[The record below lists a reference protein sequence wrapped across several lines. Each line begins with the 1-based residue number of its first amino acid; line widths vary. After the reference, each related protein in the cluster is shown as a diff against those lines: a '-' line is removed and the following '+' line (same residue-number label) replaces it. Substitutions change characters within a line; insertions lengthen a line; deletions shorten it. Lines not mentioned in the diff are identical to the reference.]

1 VPACS
6 YIGVPAAATVPS
18 SAIRSVR
25 RVQQQIPRLQI
36 EPCAVAAILALERE
50 LKISHAFAQVLVRRG
65 LGNPDAARAFLEAG
79 ERHDPSD
86 FAGIHNA
93 CALMLRHAEAGTR
106 ITVHGD
112 YDVDGV
118 SATAIL
124 VGVLRTLGAGVDWF
138 LPSRSEDGYGL
149 SAATVAR
156 LVQRGTG
163 LLITADCAITA
174 VDEVAAARV
183 AGLDVV
189 VTDHHSPRADGRLP
203 DAHIVHPAV
212 CGYPCPDLCA
222 AGVAYKLA
230 AALLAASGRDPA
242 DADADLDLVALATV
256 ADCVPLRGENRR
268 LVRAGLRALATTT
281 RPGLRALMRVARA
294 DPSRIDARAV
304 GFRLAP
310 RINAAGRLERA
321 DAGLELLLTTDEGR
335 AKQIAGELDRLNAE
349 RRHTETRILFEAE
362 AHVAQA
368 GDRPAYV
375 LAGAEWHKGVIGIV
389 ASRIAERHHRPTV
402 LIALDGDRG
411 TGSGRSIPAYDLLA
425 GLDAASAHLLRHG
438 GHRAAAGCEV
448 QVDQIDAF
456 RAAFEAH
463 AAATLGPEDLT
474 PVRRVDAV
482 VAGDELGVGL
492 AEELER
498 LAPFGIANP
507 EVSLLVPAARLS
519 DPRTMGEGK
528 HVRFT
533 VGSGGVRA
541 RAVAFGMSKVDC
553 EQPVDATFSL
563 ELNEYHGSVE
573 PRLVLRDARPCHP
586 PPIKVVG
593 EPENYLDAVLEE
605 VAGPLDEVIRAR
617 EDGPRAVDEVP
628 PARDEVSSGLDEVAR
643 PLDDVT
649 NVRDEVARASS
660 LAPVRPAIRER
671 RGGGIAGTIAALV
684 ATGETVLVVG
694 ADAALRARHLA
705 PILGGFQLCSHDAL
719 ERDPSLA
726 RPDAHVVLL
735 DPPAGPVRAYGRV
748 THLAWGPDELR
759 LAEQIHERDYAL
771 RGALTVTYRALRAA
785 GGATGSEL
793 EELLRGDAPTPRP
806 ARLAARVLRVLA
818 ELDLVR
824 LDAGARSVIVPP
836 AERTALERSAA
847 FRHYACKHE
856 EGRPYFTD
864 AAARAA

>member
-1 VPACS
+1 
-6 YIGVPAAATVPS
+6 
-18 SAIRSVR
+18 
-25 RVQQQIPRLQI
+25 VQQQIPRLQI

-65 LGNPDAARAFLEAG
+65 LGNPDTARAFLEAG

-86 FAGIHNA
+86 FAGIDNA
-93 CALMLRHAEAGTR
+93 CALILRHAEAGTR

-124 VGVLRTLGAGVDWF
+124 VGVLRAFGADVDWF

-156 LVQRGTG
+156 LAQRGTR

-212 CGYPCPDLCA
+212 CGYPCTDLCA

-242 DADADLDLVALATV
+242 GADADLDLVALATV

-321 DAGLELLLTTDEGR
+321 DAGLELLLTTDEER
-335 AKQIAGELDRLNAE
+335 ATQIAGELDRLNAE

-362 AHVAQA
+362 AHVVQA

-411 TGSGRSIPAYDLLA
+411 TGSGRSILAYDLLA

-573 PRLVLRDARPCHP
+573 PRLVLREARPCHP
-586 PPIKVVG
+586 PPITVVG
-593 EPENYLDAVLEE
+593 EPENYLDAVLE
-605 VAGPLDEVIRAR
+605 G
-617 EDGPRAVDEVP
+617 
-628 PARDEVSSGLDEVAR
+628 VAR
-643 PLDDVT
+643 PL
-649 NVRDEVARASS
+649 DEVARASS
-660 LAPVRPAIRER
+660 LAPVRPAIRDR
-671 RGGGIAGTIAALV
+671 RGGGIAGTVAALV
-684 ATGETVLVVG
+684 ATGEPVLIVG

-735 DPPAGPVRAYGRV
+735 DPPAGPVRAHGRV

-836 AERTALERSAA
+836 AERTVLERSVA
-847 FRHYACKHE
+847 FRHYARKHE
-856 EGRPYFTD
+856 EGRPYFAD

>member
-1 VPACS
+1 
-6 YIGVPAAATVPS
+6 
-18 SAIRSVR
+18 
-25 RVQQQIPRLQI
+25 VQQQIPRLQI

-65 LGNPDAARAFLEAG
+65 LGNPDTARAFLEAG

-86 FAGIHNA
+86 FAGIDNA
-93 CALMLRHAEAGTR
+93 CALILRHAEAGTR

-124 VGVLRTLGAGVDWF
+124 VGVLRALGADVDWF

-156 LVQRGTG
+156 LMQRGTR

-242 DADADLDLVALATV
+242 GADADLDLVALATV

-281 RPGLRALMRVARA
+281 RPGLRALMRVARV

-321 DAGLELLLTTDEGR
+321 DAGLELLLTTDDER
-335 AKQIAGELDRLNAE
+335 ATQIAGELDRLNAE

-425 GLDAASAHLLRHG
+425 GFDAASAHLLRHG

-492 AEELER
+492 AQELER

-553 EQPVDATFSL
+553 EEPVDATFSL

-573 PRLVLRDARPCHP
+573 PRLVLREARPCHP
-586 PPIKVVG
+586 PPITVVG
-593 EPENYLDAVLEE
+593 EPEHYLDAVL
-605 VAGPLDEVIRAR
+605 D
-617 EDGPRAVDEVP
+617 D
-628 PARDEVSSGLDEVAR
+628 VAR
-643 PLDDVT
+643 PL
-649 NVRDEVARASS
+649 DEVARASS
-660 LAPVRPAIRER
+660 LAPVRPAIRDR
-671 RGGGIAGTIAALV
+671 RGGGIAGTVAALV
-684 ATGETVLVVG
+684 ATGEPVLIVG

-748 THLAWGPDELR
+748 THLAWGPAELR

-771 RGALTVTYRALRAA
+771 RGALTVTYRALRAT

-836 AERTALERSAA
+836 AERTALERSVA
-847 FRHYACKHE
+847 FRHYARKHE

>member
-1 VPACS
+1 
-6 YIGVPAAATVPS
+6 
-18 SAIRSVR
+18 
-25 RVQQQIPRLQI
+25 
-36 EPCAVAAILALERE
+36 
-50 LKISHAFAQVLVRRG
+50 
-65 LGNPDAARAFLEAG
+65 
-79 ERHDPSD
+79 
-86 FAGIHNA
+86 
-93 CALMLRHAEAGTR
+93 
-106 ITVHGD
+106 
-112 YDVDGV
+112 
-118 SATAIL
+118 
-124 VGVLRTLGAGVDWF
+124 
-138 LPSRSEDGYGL
+138 
-149 SAATVAR
+149 
-156 LVQRGTG
+156 
-163 LLITADCAITA
+163 
-174 VDEVAAARV
+174 
-183 AGLDVV
+183 
-189 VTDHHSPRADGRLP
+189 
-203 DAHIVHPAV
+203 
-212 CGYPCPDLCA
+212 
-222 AGVAYKLA
+222 
-230 AALLAASGRDPA
+230 
-242 DADADLDLVALATV
+242 
-256 ADCVPLRGENRR
+256 
-268 LVRAGLRALATTT
+268 
-281 RPGLRALMRVARA
+281 
-294 DPSRIDARAV
+294 
-304 GFRLAP
+304 
-310 RINAAGRLERA
+310 
-321 DAGLELLLTTDEGR
+321 
-335 AKQIAGELDRLNAE
+335 
-349 RRHTETRILFEAE
+349 
-362 AHVAQA
+362 
-368 GDRPAYV
+368 
-375 LAGAEWHKGVIGIV
+375 VIGIV

-573 PRLVLRDARPCHP
+573 PRLVLREARPCHP
-586 PPIKVVG
+586 PPITVVG
-593 EPENYLDAVLEE
+593 EPENYLDAVLE
-605 VAGPLDEVIRAR
+605 G
-617 EDGPRAVDEVP
+617 
-628 PARDEVSSGLDEVAR
+628 VAR
-643 PLDDVT
+643 PL
-649 NVRDEVARASS
+649 DEVARASS
-660 LAPVRPAIRER
+660 LAPVRPAIRDR
-671 RGGGIAGTIAALV
+671 RGGGIAGTVAALV
-684 ATGETVLVVG
+684 ATGEPVLIVG

-735 DPPAGPVRAYGRV
+735 DPPAGPVRAHGRV

-836 AERTALERSAA
+836 AERTALERSVA
-847 FRHYACKHE
+847 FRHYARKHE
-856 EGRPYFTD
+856 EGRPYFAD

>member
-1 VPACS
+1 MPGRCS
-6 YIGVPAAATVPS
+6 YTGVPAAATVPS
-18 SAIRSVR
+18 SAIRTVR

-65 LGNPDAARAFLEAG
+65 LGNPDTARAFLEAG

-86 FAGIHNA
+86 FAGIDNA
-93 CALMLRHAEAGTR
+93 CALILRHAEAGTR

-124 VGVLRTLGAGVDWF
+124 VGVLRALGADVDWF

-156 LVQRGTG
+156 LMQRGTR

-242 DADADLDLVALATV
+242 GADADLDLVALATV

-281 RPGLRALMRVARA
+281 RPGLRALMRVARV

-321 DAGLELLLTTDEGR
+321 DAGLELLLTTDDER
-335 AKQIAGELDRLNAE
+335 ATQIAGELDRLNAE

-425 GLDAASAHLLRHG
+425 GFDAASAHLLRHG

-492 AEELER
+492 AQELER

-553 EQPVDATFSL
+553 EEPVDATFSL

-573 PRLVLRDARPCHP
+573 PRLVLREARPCHP
-586 PPIKVVG
+586 PPITVVG
-593 EPENYLDAVLEE
+593 EPEHYLDAVL
-605 VAGPLDEVIRAR
+605 D
-617 EDGPRAVDEVP
+617 D
-628 PARDEVSSGLDEVAR
+628 VAR
-643 PLDDVT
+643 PL
-649 NVRDEVARASS
+649 DEVARASS
-660 LAPVRPAIRER
+660 LAPVRPAIRDR
-671 RGGGIAGTIAALV
+671 RGGGIAGTVAALV
-684 ATGETVLVVG
+684 ATGEPVLIVG

-748 THLAWGPDELR
+748 THLAWGPAELR

-771 RGALTVTYRALRAA
+771 RGALTVTYRALRAT

-836 AERTALERSAA
+836 AERTALERSVA
-847 FRHYACKHE
+847 FRHYARKHE